1 MRTEINVTGGAEM
14 SGRWGRSARGGRE
27 HAQGMKQCAALEQ
40 LGACFGTA
48 GACWWWDGEKSRS
61 QILVDQEAEI
71 LPSMLEGTVCVFIQR
86 KYMTCL
92 CEKITRATVG
102 NKLVALTISRQLTRR
117 LWFLPVEIRY
127 MLTFSVFYF
136 LFFIFLPSTAGD
148 FHLGNTFITHMHFYN
163 LTHQSILPS
172 NFWNYFKKCSLA

>member
-1 MRTEINVTGGAEM
+1 MWLVGLRWAED
-14 SGRWGRSARGGRE
+14 E
-27 HAQGMKQCAALEQ
+27 DAALEAGGSMRRAWNSALRWSSWGRVLAQ
-40 LGACFGTA
+40 LEQ
-48 GACWWWDGEKSRS
+48 CWWWDGEKSRS

-127 MLTFSVFYF
+127 MPTFSVFFFYYYF
-136 LFFIFLPSTAGD
+136 FTFYSWWLPPWKYIYHTHAFLQFNPSIYSP
-148 FHLGNTFITHMHFYN
+148 F
-163 LTHQSILPS
+163 
-172 NFWNYFKKCSLA
+172 